1 VIAVDQFEELFTL
14 CDDDG
19 ERRCFVDALIAAW
32 RDPTSPVVVIVA
44 LRADF
49 YGRVAAFP
57 ELAAA
62 VVAHQT
68 LIGPMGTMDLRR
80 AIELPAAKSGL
91 LLQPGL
97 VDTMLEDLAGEPGA
111 LPLLSHALLATCKRR
126 RRLMLTVGGYREAGG
141 VRGAIAQTA
150 ERTLQS
156 LPEADRA
163 VARMIF
169 LSLTDLGEGAEPTR
183 RRVDRAELA
192 APPRP
197 TQSVDGVLGTL
208 ADARL
213 ISLEQDA
220 VVVAHEAL
228 IRHWPRLRGWI
239 EADRAGLLIHRHL
252 SAAVREWDT
261 LKREPASLYRG
272 ARLATASEWASDHNE
287 HISQLERDF
296 LTASRMS
303 EERRTRRLRVLA
315 SALATLTAL
324 VAALAVWAL
333 DQRSDA
339 RRQATQATA
348 LALASAP
355 SALISS
361 RPDVALLLA
370 VEAYRTSP
378 SAEAR
383 SSVLSTLVA
392 ARDPGVRAILH
403 GHTDV
408 VNGAALSRDGD
419 TLASA
424 SADKTIRLWDVRTHR
439 SLGAPLTGHTAAVS
453 AVAFSR
459 DGRTLASASAD
470 KTIRLWDARTRK
482 PVGAPMIGHPSP
494 VSSVAFSRDGDTL
507 ASAGFDQ
514 TLRLWDARTRKPL
527 GAPLIGHTS
536 LVYSVAF
543 SPNGRLLASA
553 SADNTIRLWD
563 ARTRAPLGAPLT
575 GHTDAVSSVA
585 FSADGDSLASASA
598 DTRSACGT
606 CARTDLSARR

>member
-1 VIAVDQFEELFTL
+1 VKPASPTHGNVRRPRFIAVVGASGSGKSSFVRAGLLAAVKAASSDGAESPRVALLTPGEHPVDELADAVSVANGGAAGALAEELRDDPSALEHATRHIEPAGLVIAVDQFEELFTL

-111 LPLLSHALLATCKRR
+111 LPLLSHALLETCKRR

-197 TQSVDGVLGTL
+197 AQSVDGVLGIL

-339 RRQATQATA
+339 RRQAAQATA

-378 SAEAR
+378 SA
-383 SSVLSTLVA
+383 
-392 ARDPGVRAILH
+392 
-403 GHTDV
+403 
-408 VNGAALSRDGD
+408 
-419 TLASA
+419 
-424 SADKTIRLWDVRTHR
+424 
-439 SLGAPLTGHTAAVS
+439 
-453 AVAFSR
+453 
-459 DGRTLASASAD
+459 
-470 KTIRLWDARTRK
+470 
-482 PVGAPMIGHPSP
+482 
-494 VSSVAFSRDGDTL
+494 
-507 ASAGFDQ
+507 
-514 TLRLWDARTRKPL
+514 
-527 GAPLIGHTS
+527 
-536 LVYSVAF
+536 
-543 SPNGRLLASA
+543 
-553 SADNTIRLWD
+553 
-563 ARTRAPLGAPLT
+563 
-575 GHTDAVSSVA
+575 
-585 FSADGDSLASASA
+585 
-598 DTRSACGT
+598 
-606 CARTDLSARR
+606 